1 MSNVEYQDFQT
12 LETEIKD
19 YAKQVETLGTEQ
31 KDHQEDLIKV
41 QKTLL
46 SFKSSKGFDRV
57 ADSKVIKHLET
68 AIATRETDIET
79 CKKNID
85 AVKQKMEVTQENLE
99 KCIEQREQKDREM
112 EQTKNSL
119 KNPVK
124 GLDAAIEQN
133 KNDIEKRK
141 RTTENIRKIKDYAT
155 AITAAAIGGQQI
167 MEIVKQ
173 IKQVF
178 GF

>member
-68 AIATRETDIET
+68 AIATRETDIDT

-141 RTTENIRKIKDYAT
+141 RTQENIQKLKDYAT
-155 AITAAAIGGQQI
+155 VITAGAIGV
-167 MEIVKQ
+167 EKIVGILEKVR
-173 IKQVF
+173 QVF